1 VRPTPTCSGFISR
14 RGLAAWL
21 WAWLLVFAPAVPA
34 NEPALEIIP
43 LQHRSAAE
51 ILPVLQPFL
60 ATGGVLKAD
69 GARLLVR
76 TTSANLAELRKLIAQ
91 LDRPLRRLLITV
103 KQISGD
109 FAGDGGAT
117 VWQTENRDDADRT
130 QQIQVMEGG
139 RAYIDAGRRIPIED
153 FTFDQSIS
161 GTSIQQQTRYAGAAT
176 GFYVSPRLNGDTVT
190 VDLSAYQSTV
200 QDPAEP
206 PAFNVQSLRTTVS
219 GKLGEWLAIG
229 ASRANAGEKD
239 DAAIVYSTSQRG
251 EQDKRILLRVT
262 VMP

>member
-1 VRPTPTCSGFISR
+1 MRSTPTCSGFISK

-21 WAWLLVFAPAVPA
+21 WAWLLVFAPAVSA
-34 NEPALEIIP
+34 DGPALEIIP

-51 ILPVLQPFL
+51 ILPIVQPFL
-60 ATGGVLKAD
+60 AAGGVLKAD

-76 TTSANLAELRKLIAQ
+76 TTVANLVELRKLIAQ

-109 FAGDGGAT
+109 FADGGGAAA
-117 VWQTENRDDADRT
+117 WQTENRDDADRT

-139 RAYIDAGRRIPIED
+139 HAYIDVGRRIPVDD
-153 FTFDQSIS
+153 FTFDQFIS
-161 GTSIQQQTRYAGAAT
+161 GTSIQQQTRYVGAVT
-176 GFYVSPRLNGDTVT
+176 GFYASPRLNGDTVT
-190 VDLSAYQSTV
+190 VDISVYQTTV

-206 PAFNVQSLRTTVS
+206 PAFNVHSLHTTVS
-219 GKLGEWLAIG
+219 GKLGAWLTIG
-229 ASRANAGEKD
+229 ASRANADEKD
-239 DAAIVYSTSQRG
+239 GAAIVYSTSERG

-262 VMP
+262 AMP